1 VHLAGANFGSG
12 LAHIGQGQLSRWKNI
27 ILQGTGVGNRILTEL
42 EFAVWKTRDLHQ
54 FFLQLG
60 NDIYQVYQVQEF
72 CIIGS
77 QALSILRSIPIRYV
91 KEASS
96 DNTVRTSAGNLNF
109 NYIPVTPVAKSFKL
123 TVTSLLNLT
132 KKRLDNRLVS
142 DSYYDYDLSYLSKS
156 RQAIPF
162 AIAYDTAHSGKDIRI
177 VSGKNNRRAILPLI
191 KSALTTPYQPKAYEK
206 AAERF
211 NRMTHRIFE
220 RVALLSNSLLE
231 WDKQSQYDAHA
242 QLIFRIRDQFDNAV
256 EDFDILR
263 TMEFNKCGKHW
274 RNSLA
279 DIAPV
284 NIEISGTESESDEIA
299 YLPLTMSLSNDEL
312 MTVIEGFKTTI
323 IDITLLRLPSD
334 EVFKIEKT

>member
-1 VHLAGANFGSG
+1 MEKYYSARNGA
-12 LAHIGQGQLSRWKNI
+12 
-27 ILQGTGVGNRILTEL
+27 GNRIFTEL
-42 EFAVWKTRDLHQ
+42 EFVAWKTLDLHQ

-60 NDIYQVYQVQEF
+60 NDIYQDYQVQEF

-77 QALSILRSIPIRYV
+77 QTLGILRSIPIRYV
-91 KEASS
+91 KEDSS

-162 AIAYDTAHSGKDIRI
+162 AIAYETAH
-177 VSGKNNRRAILPLI
+177 SGKNNRRAILPLI
-191 KSALTTPYQPKAYEK
+191 KSVLTTPYQPKAYEK

-211 NRMTHRIFE
+211 NRMPHRAFE
-220 RVALLSNSLLE
+220 RVASLSNSLLE

-256 EDFDILR
+256 EDFDIL
-263 TMEFNKCGKHW
+263 TPKIK
-274 RNSLA
+274 
-279 DIAPV
+279 V
-284 NIEISGTESESDEIA
+284 
-299 YLPLTMSLSNDEL
+299 
-312 MTVIEGFKTTI
+312 
-323 IDITLLRLPSD
+323 RLPTIYAQWNSTNVATTGEID
-334 EVFKIEKT
+334 WQILRR

>member
-1 VHLAGANFGSG
+1 MHLAGANFGSG

-60 NDIYQVYQVQEF
+60 NDIYQDYQVQEF

-77 QALSILRSIPIRYV
+77 QTLGILRSIPIRYV

-142 DSYYDYDLSYLSKS
+142 DSYWL
-156 RQAIPF
+156 
-162 AIAYDTAHSGKDIRI
+162 I
-177 VSGKNNRRAILPLI
+177 VPRS
-191 KSALTTPYQPKAYEK
+191 
-206 AAERF
+206 F
-211 NRMTHRIFE
+211 
-220 RVALLSNSLLE
+220 LLLVLQKLL
-231 WDKQSQYDAHA
+231 W
-242 QLIFRIRDQFDNAV
+242 
-256 EDFDILR
+256 
-263 TMEFNKCGKHW
+263 
-274 RNSLA
+274 
-279 DIAPV
+279 P
-284 NIEISGTESESDEIA
+284 
-299 YLPLTMSLSNDEL
+299 
-312 MTVIEGFKTTI
+312 
-323 IDITLLRLPSD
+323 
-334 EVFKIEKT
+334 